1 MNKINKILLPFF
13 ILVLTISVTT
23 LPISQTR
30 IANAQNSNLPSKEE
44 INKTASIIKF
54 IYEEAS
60 TKDGNGNIIDI
71 DVQKIEKKYH
81 NSKELESLKE
91 EINTIK
97 STLTPRSFSDKKFMS
112 CIKSAVADQFGVG
125 VVKSIMEGGFY
136 TYMKKKAYKEATKLI
151 LKFAIG
157 SNIIGLS
164 AFVAYYDGKC
174 AAHANS

>member
-1 MNKINKILLPFF
+1 M
-13 ILVLTISVTT
+13 
-23 LPISQTR
+23 
-30 IANAQNSNLPSKEE
+30 
-44 INKTASIIKF
+44 
-54 IYEEAS
+54 
-60 TKDGNGNIIDI
+60 
-71 DVQKIEKKYH
+71 
-81 NSKELESLKE
+81 KE

-164 AFVAYYDGKC
+164 AFVAYYGGKC
-174 AAHANS
+174 LSSCK

>member
-30 IANAQNSNLPSKEE
+30 IANVQNSNLPSKEE

-71 DVQKIEKKYH
+71 DVQKIEK
-81 NSKELESLKE
+81 
-91 EINTIK
+91 
-97 STLTPRSFSDKKFMS
+97 
-112 CIKSAVADQFGVG
+112 
-125 VVKSIMEGGFY
+125 
-136 TYMKKKAYKEATKLI
+136 
-151 LKFAIG
+151 
-157 SNIIGLS
+157 NIIIQKNL
-164 AFVAYYDGKC
+164 
-174 AAHANS
+174 NP